1 MKKTRQLYS
10 ISKFAYVMRRLY
22 KKEQLT
28 EEESEY
34 ILSCSLLL
42 LKEYDNTNEKELF
55 ELAYN
60 IVLRYALLSKNY
72 QPLYDVSCNY
82 GFYPSVQFISKNHLL
97 ENSTVQDVM
106 INFSV
111 EMNYRNDGYIETYE
125 QHRTRKNIISS
136 KKKSIAFIA
145 PTSSGKSSL
154 IIQHIKSN
162 ERIRKAVVL
171 VPTKSLIAQ
180 SYMDLRKG
188 IFDRKII
195 SHEGMYNGE
204 TEFIGVLTQ
213 ERLLRLLEKNDSL
226 FFDCIYVD
234 EAHNIFSNDNRNVLL
249 ARALKMCKER
259 NEKTQVIFLSPFI
272 NEVDNLIMGSINEID
287 EQRIFGKS
295 ITDPC
300 IGWEDTERLL
310 YKIAEMC

>member
-154 IIQHIKSN
+154 IIQHAI
-162 ERIRKAVVL
+162 
-171 VPTKSLIAQ
+171 
-180 SYMDLRKG
+180 
-188 IFDRKII
+188 
-195 SHEGMYNGE
+195 
-204 TEFIGVLTQ
+204 
-213 ERLLRLLEKNDSL
+213 
-226 FFDCIYVD
+226 
-234 EAHNIFSNDNRNVLL
+234 
-249 ARALKMCKER
+249 
-259 NEKTQVIFLSPFI
+259 
-272 NEVDNLIMGSINEID
+272 
-287 EQRIFGKS
+287 
-295 ITDPC
+295 
-300 IGWEDTERLL
+300 
-310 YKIAEMC
+310 

>member
-162 ERIRKAVVL
+162 ERIRKEAFSEYLTNTSLDSRQIYFVNQIVEYIVHNGMLKDFSVL
-171 VPTKSLIAQ
+171 
-180 SYMDLRKG
+180 
-188 IFDRKII
+188 
-195 SHEGMYNGE
+195 
-204 TEFIGVLTQ
+204 Q
-213 ERLLRLLEKNDSL
+213 E
-226 FFDCIYVD
+226 
-234 EAHNIFSNDNRNVLL
+234 
-249 ARALKMCKER
+249 
-259 NEKTQVIFLSPFI
+259 SPFTDQGSVVEIFTDISVWLGIKKVIDTI
-272 NEVDNLIMGSINEID
+272 NANAV
-287 EQRIFGKS
+287 
-295 ITDPC
+295 
-300 IGWEDTERLL
+300 
-310 YKIAEMC
+310 A